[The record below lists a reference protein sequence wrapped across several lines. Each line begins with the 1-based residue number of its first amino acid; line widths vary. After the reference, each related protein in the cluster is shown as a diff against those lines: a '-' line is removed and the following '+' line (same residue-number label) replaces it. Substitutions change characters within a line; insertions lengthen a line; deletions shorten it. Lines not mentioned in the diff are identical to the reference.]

1 MGAAS
6 SGANGFWNNAN
17 GNGGGG
23 GTGRQDAAGG
33 GGGGYAAVG
42 ISGTDQSGHFGGTGG
57 QIVGAASLSRLY
69 LGGAGGEGGSDEDGG
84 HPGPGGNGGGIIF
97 ISATTITG
105 AGNIAANGAV
115 GGDGSNNFGGS
126 PYGMGGG
133 GGGAG
138 GSLQIQAAAI
148 TLPSSA
154 ITAIGG
160 TGGGVN
166 GGGSGFGGAGSLGRI
181 RIDMNGTIPVTN
193 PVAFQGTFPAV
204 AGTTNY
210 TWSTSATTDSIVVSP
225 TTTTTY
231 SVTAVNATAGCST
244 NTSYQVVVTPLPSA
258 PVVINGSRCSSGS
271 VTLSA
276 TSAAGTT
283 IRWYSTAT
291 GGSPIGLGN
300 TFNTPSIATT
310 TNYFAEVIAEALPGD
325 TLSSL
330 RFAVGLRRLKTNYTG
345 NAIKLRRSS
354 DNATQIFGFVGNEID
369 TVAIKTWLGTSTA
382 FVEIIYDQSGF
393 GNNVSQLITGNQPTF
408 VLNGHN
414 GRPVLRFNTSQF
426 LFNNVNFPT
435 PFSVVTGSRVTG
447 PSGRVFGGRNNNW
460 LHGYWSGARNQFHY
474 DNWIWNGNVTSNMT
488 SPYIYS
494 ATGNGTTSTRVFENG
509 NILAN
514 VAGGFTGPNGI
525 VLNGHQNWGEG
536 SNVDIFELFI
546 YNAVIDDNARTFV
559 ESSTSDKFNI
569 PISNFSSSGTGCI
582 SSTRTAA
589 IATISA
595 NAFNLP
601 DSIFGCGDSV
611 LVTADA
617 GYSSYAWNGGGI
629 PVTNGL
635 EQPDGQHVQLPE
647 ALVVEHRL
655 IRFSLTLLQIELCR
669 MIPHYAKVRA

>member
-1 MGAAS
+1 MYHVGQGHIWLNLYQLTKKKMKIFYKNLTVVLLLMTLFVSQKSNAQCSIAVSQSTANVCAGSPVTLRARLVNINAGTGANGSITVSSTYHTDSIRSAVSGNNAVGTNTITVASATGFAVGQEILIITMVDPATSGNLVGQYEFAKIASIASNTLTLTQNKVNTYNATATVKHQVVRVPQYQNVTITSAGILTCNNWNGTTGGVLAFRATGTINVNASGRITAAGKGYRGVAHNTGLYRDANGAQGEGIYGQGFMGAAS

-42 ISGTDQSGHFGGTGG
+42 ISGTDQSGHLGGTGG
-57 QIVGAASLSRLY
+57 QIVGAASLARLY

-105 AGNIAANGAV
+105 AGNIVANGDV

-138 GSLQIQAAAI
+138 GSLQIQAGAI
-148 TLPSSA
+148 TLPGSA

-160 TGGGVN
+160 NGGGVN

-244 NTSYQVVVTPLPSA
+244 NTSYQVIVTPLPSA
-258 PVVINGSRCSSGS
+258 PVVINGSRCASGS

-291 GGSPIGLGN
+291 GGSPIGFGSS
-300 TFNTPSIATT
+300 FNTPSIATT
-310 TNYFAEVIAEALPGD
+310 TTYYADAIPEALPGD

-330 RFAVGLRRLKTNYTG
+330 RLAVGLRKLKT
-345 NAIKLRRSS
+345 S
-354 DNATQIFGFVGNEID
+354 
-369 TVAIKTWLGTSTA
+369 
-382 FVEIIYDQSGF
+382 
-393 GNNVSQLITGNQPTF
+393 
-408 VLNGHN
+408 
-414 GRPVLRFNTSQF
+414 
-426 LFNNVNFPT
+426 
-435 PFSVVTGSRVTG
+435 
-447 PSGRVFGGRNNNW
+447 
-460 LHGYWSGARNQFHY
+460 
-474 DNWIWNGNVTSNMT
+474 
-488 SPYIYS
+488 
-494 ATGNGTTSTRVFENG
+494 
-509 NILAN
+509 
-514 VAGGFTGPNGI
+514 
-525 VLNGHQNWGEG
+525 
-536 SNVDIFELFI
+536 
-546 YNAVIDDNARTFV
+546 
-559 ESSTSDKFNI
+559 
-569 PISNFSSSGTGCI
+569 
-582 SSTRTAA
+582 
-589 IATISA
+589 
-595 NAFNLP
+595 
-601 DSIFGCGDSV
+601 
-611 LVTADA
+611 
-617 GYSSYAWNGGGI
+617 
-629 PVTNGL
+629 
-635 EQPDGQHVQLPE
+635 
-647 ALVVEHRL
+647 
-655 IRFSLTLLQIELCR
+655 
-669 MIPHYAKVRA
+669 